1 MNYKNL
7 LTILNDSPEWIA
19 GTIEGQG
26 VDNWLSHPSATP
38 EQLQRTLQWCISMEK
53 YETCILI
60 KQILDE
66 ISINSDRYK
75 HFK

>member
-7 LTILNDSPEWIA
+7 LKILNDCPEWIA

-26 VDNWLSHPSATP
+26 VENWLAFPSATP
-38 EQLQRTLQWCISMEK
+38 EQLQRTLEWCISQEK

-66 ISINSDRYK
+66 ISTNTNR
-75 HFK
+75 